1 MKRLAATVLSILFL
15 ALPALFGAI
24 AQAQEQPRLRV
35 DLDQLNPRVVTTTS
49 TSLTIAGRVTNIGDR
64 KISKLG
70 ARLQLGS
77 RLATEQQI
85 GDVLAGGKF
94 KDLSA
99 TDFVDLESDTLEAG
113 QSSRLNLTVPLGP
126 SSKLQF
132 PRPGVY
138 PLLVNINGTPD
149 FGGPE
154 RLAGVSLLM
163 PVLGIPGKAPASRPT
178 SPPATGLLWPIANS
192 TVHVVSAPLGGPLTL
207 ADERLADE
215 MDNGGRL
222 DSLVGAARAAEAD
235 TKVSSSLCLAID
247 PDLVATADAMTRG
260 YQVATGGGPAPGK
273 GTEIAKNWLGELKA
287 LVAGR
292 CVVTLPFAD
301 ADLTALT
308 KVRAGDATDS
318 GLLTSAIGGAATIK
332 NLLGVQPQDGVL
344 WPGGALDSQTVDTL
358 GKAGVKT
365 VLTDSGKLRAG
376 SPVLG
381 GVSIEG
387 TELRA
392 QPIDSLIASALN
404 GSGLNG
410 SSATGGVLDA
420 SALRSVSTQNGLGAI
435 AFRAGLGGQTAGQE
449 RPQLLIAPPRHWD
462 LPRAE
467 LTAFLD
473 RLGDFFQA
481 GLADSTP
488 LPELLGESASG
499 TASVNYDPQDL
510 ASATSGDVTAK
521 MSQID
526 NETLGLSSAMTMD
539 ATKRVNP
546 ADVIAPVRL
555 ALLRAAS
562 TSWRGSEAGLAT
574 ANARSDLDA
583 IRSQVTVERP
593 KQTIALASGASPL
606 PVYITNSLPVGIN
619 VRVELKNNVGLR
631 PTDAVQTQPIV
642 ANGAANR
649 LLPVEA
655 LRAGRFSVDVA
666 LSTPDG
672 TKLGSDARFELTST
686 EYGAITI
693 IVTLTAA
700 GALLLLSSRRIYRR
714 IKESRAV
721 RANEGAQRVTE
732 DAQV

>member
-15 ALPALFGAI
+15 ALPALFGAV
-24 AQAQEQPRLRV
+24 AQAQDQPRLRV

-49 TSLTIAGRVTNIGDR
+49 TSITVTGRVTNVGDR
-64 KISKLG
+64 PISKLSVRLQLG
-70 ARLQLGS
+70 ARLQS
-77 RLATEQQI
+77 EQQI

-94 KDLSA
+94 KDLAA
-99 TDFVDLESDTLEAG
+99 TEFVDLEPDKLEAG
-113 QSSRLNLTVPLGP
+113 QSAKLDLEVPLGQ

-132 PRPGVY
+132 PKPGVY
-138 PLLVNINGTPD
+138 PLLVNVNGTPD

-154 RLAGVSLLM
+154 RLAAVSLLM
-163 PVLGIPGKAPASRPT
+163 PVLGVPGKASASRPPSAPST
-178 SPPATGLLWPIANS
+178 SLLWPISNS

-215 MDNGGRL
+215 LATGGRL
-222 DSLVGAARAAEAD
+222 DSLVAAARAAEAD

-247 PDLVATADAMTRG
+247 PDLVATVDGMSRG
-260 YQVATGGGPAPGK
+260 YQVATGGGPVPGK
-273 GTEIAKNWLGELKA
+273 GAVTAKNWLGQLKA

-308 KVRAGDATDS
+308 KVRAGDATDTA
-318 GLLTSAIGGAATIK
+318 LMATALGGAATIK
-332 NLLGVQPQDGVL
+332 NLLGIQPQDGVL
-344 WPGGALDSQTVDTL
+344 WPGGVLDSQTVEAI

-365 VLTDSGKLRAG
+365 VLTDSRRLQSD
-376 SPVLG
+376 SPVSG
-381 GVSIEG
+381 GVSLEG
-387 TELRA
+387 TGLRA
-392 QPIDSLIASALN
+392 QPIDALVSSALN
-404 GSGLNG
+404 GSG
-410 SSATGGVLDA
+410 
-420 SALRSVSTQNGLGAI
+420 STQNGLGAI
-435 AFRAGLGGQTAGQE
+435 AFRAGLGGQGEGQE
-449 RPQLLIAPPRHWD
+449 RPLLIAPPRHW
-462 LPRAE
+462 AATGTE
-467 LTAFLD
+467 LTTFLQ
-473 RLGDFFQA
+473 RMGDFYAA
-481 GLADSTP
+481 GLVRSTP
-488 LPELLGESASG
+488 LPELLGEGPSG

-510 ASATSGDVTAK
+510 TAATSGDVTAR

-555 ALLRAAS
+555 AIIRAAS
-562 TSWRGSEAGLAT
+562 TSWRGSNAEIAT
-574 ANARSDLDA
+574 GNARGDLEA

-606 PVYITNSLPVGIN
+606 PAYITNGLPVGVN
-619 VRVELKNNVGLR
+619 VRTVLKNNVGLR
-631 PTDAVQTQPIV
+631 ATEAVPERTVP
-642 ANGAANR
+642 ANGAVNQ

-655 LRAGRFSVDVA
+655 LRAGRFSVDVS
-666 LSTPDG
+666 LTTPDG
-672 TKLGSDARFELTST
+672 TRLGTDARFELTST

-693 IVTLTAA
+693 IITVTAA

-714 IKESRAV
+714 IKDSRAD
-721 RANEGAQRVTE
+721 RAGETTPRVTE

>member
-15 ALPALFGAI
+15 ALSALPVAV

-35 DLDQLNPRVVTTTS
+35 DLDQLNPRVLTTTS
-49 TSLTIAGRVTNIGDR
+49 ASLTVAGRVTNIGDR
-64 KISKLG
+64 RISKLG
-70 ARLQLGS
+70 VRLQLGT
-77 RLATEQQI
+77 RLQNEQQI
-85 GDVLAGGKF
+85 GDVLAGDKF
-94 KDLSA
+94 KDLAA
-99 TDFVDLESDTLEAG
+99 TEFVDLEPDELEPG
-113 QSSRLNLTVPLGP
+113 QSAALNLSVPLGQ

-138 PLLVNINGTPD
+138 PLLVNVNGTPD

-154 RLAGVSLLM
+154 RLAAVTLLM
-163 PVLGIPGKAPASRPT
+163 PVLGVPGKPPASRPPSAPST
-178 SPPATGLLWPIANS
+178 SLLWPIANS
-192 TVHVVSAPLGGPLTL
+192 TVHVVSSPLGGPLTL
-207 ADERLADE
+207 ADERLAGE
-215 MDNGGRL
+215 LAAGGRL
-222 DSLVGAARAAEAD
+222 DSLVEAARAAEAD

-247 PDLVATADAMTRG
+247 PDLVATVDGMTRG
-260 YQVATGGGPAPGK
+260 YQVAGGVPGK
-273 GTEIAKNWLGELKA
+273 GVETAKNWLGRLKA

-308 KVRAGDATDS
+308 KVRAGDATDTA
-318 GLLTSAIGGAATIK
+318 LLASALGGAGTIK
-332 NLLGVQPQDGVL
+332 NLLGIQPQDGVL
-344 WPGGALDSQTVDTL
+344 WPGGALDSQTVEAI

-365 VLTDSGKLRAG
+365 VLTDSGKLQSG
-376 SPVLG
+376 SPLSG

-387 TELRA
+387 TDLRA
-392 QPIDSLIASALN
+392 QPIDALISSALN
-404 GSGLNG
+404 GSG
-410 SSATGGVLDA
+410 
-420 SALRSVSTQNGLGAI
+420 STQNGLGAI
-435 AFRAGLGGQTAGQE
+435 AFRAGLGGQAEGPS
-449 RPQLLIAPPRHWD
+449 RSRLLIAPPRHW
-462 LPRAE
+462 AATGTE
-467 LTAFLD
+467 LTTFLE
-473 RLGDFFQA
+473 RMGDFYTA
-481 GLADSTP
+481 GLIKPAP
-488 LPELLGESASG
+488 LPELLGDDPSG

-510 ASATSGDVTAK
+510 TAATSGEVTAK

-555 ALLRAAS
+555 ALIRAAS
-562 TSWRGSEAGLAT
+562 TSWRGADAAIVTG
-574 ANARSDLDA
+574 NARGDLEA

-606 PVYITNSLPVGIN
+606 PAYITNGLPVGVN
-619 VRVELKNNVGLR
+619 VRTVLKNNVGLR
-631 PTDAVQTQPIV
+631 PTEAVPERTVP
-642 ANGAANR
+642 ANGAINQ

-666 LSTPDG
+666 LTTPDG
-672 TKLGSDARFELTST
+672 TPLGSDARFELTST

-693 IVTLTAA
+693 IITITAA

-714 IKESRAV
+714 IKDSRAD
-721 RANEGAQRVTE
+721 RANETTPRVTE

>member
-15 ALPALFGAI
+15 ALPALFGAV

-35 DLDQLNPRVVTTTS
+35 DLDQLNPRVITTTS
-49 TSLTIAGRVTNIGDR
+49 TSITVTGRVTNIGDR
-64 KISKLG
+64 PISKLG
-70 ARLQLGS
+70 VRLQLGS
-77 RLATEQQI
+77 RLQSEQQI

-94 KDLSA
+94 KDLGA
-99 TDFVDLESDTLEAG
+99 TEFVDLEPDTLEAG
-113 QSSRLNLTVPLGP
+113 QSATLNLAVPLGQ

-132 PRPGVY
+132 PKPGVY
-138 PLLVNINGTPD
+138 PLLVNVNGTPD

-154 RLAGVSLLM
+154 RLAAVSLLM
-163 PVLGIPGKAPASRPT
+163 PVLGVPGRAPATRPPSAPST
-178 SPPATGLLWPIANS
+178 SLLWPIANS

-215 MDNGGRL
+215 LSTGGRL
-222 DSLVGAARAAEAD
+222 DSLVAAARAAEAD

-247 PDLVATADAMTRG
+247 PDLVATVDGMSRG
-260 YQVATGGGPAPGK
+260 YQVAGGGGPVPGK
-273 GTEIAKNWLGELKA
+273 GAVTAKNWLGQLKA

-308 KVRAGDATDS
+308 KVRAGDATDTA
-318 GLLTSAIGGAATIK
+318 LLASAIGGATTIK
-332 NLLGVQPQDGVL
+332 NLLGIQPQDGVL
-344 WPGGALDSQTVDTL
+344 WPGGVLDSQTVEAI

-365 VLTDSGKLRAG
+365 VLTDSRRLQSDAPL
-376 SPVLG
+376 SG

-387 TELRA
+387 TDLRA
-392 QPIDSLIASALN
+392 QPIDTLISTALN
-404 GSGLNG
+404 GSG
-410 SSATGGVLDA
+410 
-420 SALRSVSTQNGLGAI
+420 STQNGLGAI
-435 AFRAGLGGQTAGQE
+435 AFRAGLGGQSEGQQ
-449 RPQLLIAPPRHWD
+449 RSRLLIAPPRHW
-462 LPRAE
+462 AATGTE
-467 LTAFLD
+467 LTTFLE
-473 RLGDFFQA
+473 RMGDFYAA
-481 GLADSTP
+481 GLAKSTP
-488 LPELLGESASG
+488 LPELLGESPSG

-510 ASATSGDVTAK
+510 TAATSGDVTAK

-555 ALLRAAS
+555 ALIRSAS
-562 TSWRGSEAGLAT
+562 TSWRGAGAEIAT
-574 ANARSDLDA
+574 GNARGDLDA

-606 PVYITNSLPVGIN
+606 PAYITNGLPVGIN
-619 VRVELKNNVGLR
+619 VRTVLKNNVGLR
-631 PTDAVQTQPIV
+631 STQDVPERTV
-642 ANGAANR
+642 PANGAVNQ

-666 LSTPDG
+666 LTTPDG
-672 TKLGSDARFELTST
+672 TKLGTDARFELTST

-693 IVTLTAA
+693 IITVTAA

-714 IKESRAV
+714 IKDARTD
-721 RANEGAQRVTE
+721 RANETAPRVTE

>member
-35 DLDQLNPRVVTTTS
+35 DLDQLNPRVVTTTT
-49 TSLTIAGRVTNIGDR
+49 TSLTITGRVTNIGDR

-70 ARLQLGS
+70 VRLQLGS

-113 QSSRLNLTVPLGP
+113 QSAGLNLTVPLGP

-138 PLLVNINGTPD
+138 PLLVNVNGTPD

-154 RLAGVSLLM
+154 RLAAVSLLM

-178 SPPATGLLWPIANS
+178 SQPATGLLWPIANS

-215 MDNGGRL
+215 MNDGGRL

-247 PDLVATADAMTRG
+247 PDLVATADSMTRG
-260 YQVATGGGPAPGK
+260 YQVATGGGPAQGK
-273 GTEIAKNWLGELKA
+273 GAEIAKNWLGELKA

-318 GLLTSAIGGAATIK
+318 ELLNSAIGGATTIK

-344 WPGGALDSQTVDTL
+344 WPGGALDSQTVDTI

-387 TELRA
+387 TDLRA

-404 GSGLNG
+404 GSTG
-410 SSATGGVLDA
+410 STGGVLDA

-449 RPQLLIAPPRHWD
+449 RSQLLIAPPRHWD

-467 LTAFLD
+467 LTTFLD

-481 GLADSTP
+481 GLATSTP
-488 LPELLGESASG
+488 LPDLLDKKQSG
-499 TASVNYDPQDL
+499 AASVNYDPQDL

-539 ATKRVNP
+539 STKRVNP

-562 TSWRGSEAGLAT
+562 TSWRGSDSGVAT
-574 ANARSDLDA
+574 GNARADLDA

-631 PTDAVQTQPIV
+631 PTAAVQTQPIV

-721 RANEGAQRVTE
+721 RANEGVERVTE